1 MFEAKDN
8 LPTPIGTIDELLEEG
23 GTSAKP
29 YKTFIGHNLG
39 NRTFLMSVP
48 MHDFFGMSEVANERA
63 PDGTP
68 IAQRKLD
75 DGHARKLAAF
85 VLKGL
90 LHAAVLR
97 RQIRKQPPSETLG
110 TMLAVMG
117 PQPYLSMQPLVANIR
132 ACNPGGANIPGVR
145 MITREEET
153 ACFKV
158 MLSQEHVLWI
168 VDGQHRRMGMSMVF
182 DFLDSVI
189 KGQKY
194 PKKNSIYPA
203 PSQEPTNAEIQAWM
217 ECLEVARAFCTVPV
231 EVHLGLGIEEE
242 RQLFHDLNNLG
253 KKVEASLAL
262 QFDSSN
268 PVNQFIKEVLF
279 DDILGWV
286 PIEKDVSDWHADS
299 GALTRKDIVAVNA
312 HLFLNKTNIS
322 GASPSD
328 VEQRREIA
336 VRFWEAVK
344 DIPGFGVQ
352 GAKANTVAAQPV
364 VLKGLAKLTYD
375 FAFGKRKPALADQ
388 YLEKLLQSIST
399 FDFSHHNP
407 IWRYY
412 EMSDAERKSHGID
425 SLKEFLPSGE
435 EGANRDIGKYDPVAK
450 VMRFGAKHNDIF
462 PIIGDMIRWRLG
474 FPNRN
479 APSADKMLE
488 EIRTNPNSKY
498 LDEL

>member
-1 MFEAKDN
+1 MYEAKDN
-8 LPTPIGTIDELLEEG
+8 LPTPIGTIDSLLDEG

-39 NRTFLMSVP
+39 NRSFLMSVP
-48 MHDFFGMSEVANERA
+48 MHDFFGLSEVANERA

-68 IAQRKLD
+68 VAQRKLD
-75 DGHARKLAAF
+75 EPHARKLATY

-90 LHAAVLR
+90 LHAAILR
-97 RQIRKQPPSETLG
+97 RQIKKQAPSETLQK
-110 TMLAVMG
+110 MLTAMG

-132 ACNPGGANIPGVR
+132 HCHPGGANIPGVR
-145 MITREEET
+145 MSTRDEET

-158 MLSQEHVLWI
+158 MLSQEHILWI
-168 VDGQHRRMGMSMVF
+168 VDGQHRRMGMAMVF
-182 DFLDSVI
+182 DFLESVNRN
-189 KGQKY
+189 QRY
-194 PKKNSIYPA
+194 PKKNSLYPSA
-203 PSQEPTNAEIQAWM
+203 TPEPTTEEAQAWM
-217 ECLEVARAFCTVPV
+217 ECQDVARSFCTVSV

-279 DDILGWV
+279 YDVLGWE
-286 PIEKDVSDWHADS
+286 PIEKDVADWHADS
-299 GALTRKDIVAVNA
+299 GELTRKDVVAVNA

-322 GASPSD
+322 GATPSD
-328 VEQRREIA
+328 VEQKRDIA
-336 VRFWEAVK
+336 IRFWGAVK
-344 DIPGFGVQ
+344 DIPGFGIQ
-352 GAKANTVAAQPV
+352 GAKENTVAAQPV
-364 VLKGLAKLTYD
+364 VLKALAKLTYD
-375 FAFGKRKPALADQ
+375 FAFGKRKPANADEH
-388 YLEKLLQSIST
+388 LEKLLTSIPI
-399 FDFSHHNP
+399 FDFSHSNP

-412 EMSDAERKSHGID
+412 ELSEAERTANGITT
-425 SLKEFLPSGE
+425 LKNYLPSGD
-435 EGANRDIGKYDPVAK
+435 EGANRDIGKFDPIAK

-462 PIIGDMIRWRLG
+462 PIIGDMVRWRLE

-479 APSADKMLE
+479 ALSPEKMLE
-488 EIRTNPNSKY
+488 EIRANPNSKI